1 MKMRFLNAL
10 NGMLG
15 SNLKAVG
22 KASFVSIG
30 IVLLLLLSASCALAW
45 PVTDLKI
52 TPENPCVN
60 DGTISIS
67 GKVGPGDY
75 VTITTTYV
83 KEVPVSNGKYV
94 YDAGIVPIPEG
105 ATCSVTAEGAKDLNI
120 ATSLLGIPVSHTWS
134 GSKGKVV
141 VTMPSIAQG
150 KYELVISGQ
159 AAETGPVTNCDDAT
173 GTDTAKTVILTF
185 VATMDV
191 KADKEGYFEQVCC
204 TERPAGEYTLKV
216 GDKTKVITL
225 RDCSNEKNDVT
236 NDVNND
242 VANDATN
249 ENTVANGGGSGTG
262 EAMVVTPESQSS
274 SVGNASIM
282 QTTPETNSEDIT
294 TEQTVADVTE
304 QPESTAETN
313 SFIAYVSSILEWLG
327 FK

>member
-1 MKMRFLNAL
+1 MKMRFLNVL
-10 NGMLG
+10 DGMLS
-15 SNLKAVG
+15 SNFKKVG

-30 IVLLLLLSASCALAW
+30 VVLLLLLSASCALAW
-45 PVTDLKI
+45 PVTDLQI

-60 DGTISIS
+60 DGTITIT

-83 KEVPVSNGKYV
+83 KEIPVSNGEYV
-94 YDAGIVPIPEG
+94 YDAGIVPIPKD
-105 ATCSVTAEGAKDLNI
+105 ATCSVTAEGAKDLTI
-120 ATSLLGIPVSHTWS
+120 STSLIGIPVSKTWS
-134 GSKGKVV
+134 ASKGKVF
-141 VTMPSIAQG
+141 VTVPSIAQG

-173 GTDTAKTVILTF
+173 GTDTAKNVTLTF

-191 KADKEGYFEQVCC
+191 KADKDGYFEQVCC

-225 RDCSNEKNDVT
+225 RDCSNDKNDDINEVS
-236 NDVNND
+236 NEEP
-242 VANDATN
+242 VASS
-249 ENTVANGGGSGTG
+249 GGTG
-262 EAMVVTPESQSS
+262 EAKVVGLESVSS

-282 QTTPETNSEDIT
+282 QTTPEVNSEDLT
-294 TEQTVADVTE
+294 TEQTVMEVTE

-327 FK
+327 F